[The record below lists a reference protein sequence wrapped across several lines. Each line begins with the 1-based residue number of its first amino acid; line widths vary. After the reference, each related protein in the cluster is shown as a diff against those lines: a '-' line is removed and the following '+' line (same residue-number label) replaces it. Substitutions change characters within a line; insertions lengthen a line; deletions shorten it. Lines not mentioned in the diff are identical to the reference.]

1 MNKAAI
7 AVVFAVLGAVL
18 GYWYRG
24 EVQIAREQAEVRE
37 FLSSPP
43 HVVALA
49 PPTFQPAPLMPG
61 WNPKPPVRERK

>member
-1 MNKAAI
+1 MNKTAI
-7 AVVFAVLGAVL
+7 AVIFAVLGAVL

-24 EVQIAREQAEVRE
+24 EVQIAREQAELHE

-49 PPTFQPAPLMPG
+49 PPTGAPLSLIDG
-61 WNPKPPVRERK
+61 TKPAAGSKR